1 MIVTLMVA
9 VVFIAAG
16 MLPTMISY
24 YVVRRPGDH
33 GSTCILMFNLAGLLP
48 VLDEVWTVGGG
59 AVIGDIFAWYA
70 IYMIA
75 ALGYAAIWL
84 SPYLANGFFM
94 IFAGRRRVVAKDRQA
109 ELYREWGSNV
119 VVK

>member
-1 MIVTLMVA
+1 MIVTLLVT

-48 VLDEVWTVGGG
+48 VLDQVWSAGGG
-59 AVIGDIFAWYA
+59 AVIGDIFAWYV
-70 IYMIA
+70 IYMVA

-84 SPYLANGFFM
+84 SPYLANGFFLV
-94 IFAGRRRVVAKDRQA
+94 FASRLRGIAKARQA

>member
-1 MIVTLMVA
+1 MIVTLLVST
-9 VVFIAAG
+9 VFITVG

-24 YVVRRPGDH
+24 FVVRRLGNR
-33 GSTCILMFNLAGLLP
+33 GSSCILLFNLAGLLP
-48 VLDEVWTVGGG
+48 VLDKVWTSGGG
-59 AVIGDIFAWYA
+59 AVIGDIFAWYV

-84 SPYLANGFFM
+84 APYLANGFFLVL
-94 IFAGRRRVVAKDRQA
+94 AGQRRGQAKARQA
-109 ELYREWGSNV
+109 ELYGEWGSNV